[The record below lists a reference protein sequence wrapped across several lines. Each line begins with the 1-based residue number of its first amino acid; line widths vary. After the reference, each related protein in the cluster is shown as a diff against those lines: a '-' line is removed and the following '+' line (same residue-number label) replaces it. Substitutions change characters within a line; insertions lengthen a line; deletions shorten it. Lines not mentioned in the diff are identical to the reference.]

1 MTPFIVFPCYIALT
15 LLVVLQLQLL
25 SSKIGHASVVYCFWR
40 SFVTQLHARKKLLQ
54 FCESQINCERKRIVK
69 TVEFVAVRVVY
80 HWHSCMRLICLLQ
93 FKIAIVVMGRPKYLP
108 DDGDHVL
115 NLDDFQPPH
124 WQGRSR
130 SFDGSYW
137 NSQ

>member
-1 MTPFIVFPCYIALT
+1 MIDAILSDGSLFVYFFAFDSICDNIIVTVIIEVT
-15 LLVVLQLQLL
+15 L
-25 SSKIGHASVVYCFWR
+25 
-40 SFVTQLHARKKLLQ
+40 
-54 FCESQINCERKRIVK
+54 
-69 TVEFVAVRVVY
+69 
-80 HWHSCMRLICLLQ
+80 LLQ

-130 SFDGSYW
+130 SFDGTFCHWYV
-137 NSQ
+137 